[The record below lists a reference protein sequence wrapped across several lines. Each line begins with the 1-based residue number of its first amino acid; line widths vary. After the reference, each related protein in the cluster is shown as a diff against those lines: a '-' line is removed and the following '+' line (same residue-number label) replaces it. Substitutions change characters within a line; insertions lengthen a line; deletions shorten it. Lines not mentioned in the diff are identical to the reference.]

1 LTASGCAVGV
11 TSRISQYVNQEDAF
25 GLASDGARAAR
36 LVFQPLLVLWAL
48 WSTGAWRGRRTLSS
62 VLGRRR

>member
-1 LTASGCAVGV
+1 
-11 TSRISQYVNQEDAF
+11 VNQEDAF
-25 GLASDGARAAR
+25 GLTSDGARAAR

-48 WSTGAWRGRRTLSS
+48 WSTGAWRDRGTLVG